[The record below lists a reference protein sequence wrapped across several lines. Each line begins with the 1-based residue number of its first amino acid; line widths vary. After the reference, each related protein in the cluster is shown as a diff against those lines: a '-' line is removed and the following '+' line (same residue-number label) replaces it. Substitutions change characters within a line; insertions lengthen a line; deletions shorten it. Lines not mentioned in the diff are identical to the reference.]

1 MSSVEDLETALADFQ
16 GVTVE
21 DEGEYFNV
29 KKKYERGPSGKQT
42 WSKINQI
49 LKGYGGEW
57 VSNGK
62 WSHWKVPKQQSEIK
76 VILAS
81 KRRVQSEQPSST
93 KELMRRLS
101 EARDLIQGVIDEMK
115 VKT

>member
-49 LKGYGGEW
+49 LKDFGGEW
-57 VSNGK
+57 ISNGK
-62 WSHWKVPKQQSEIK
+62 WSHWKVPRQQKGKAARVYSLTEKGQRYFEAIK
-76 VILAS
+76 KIRMILAS
-81 KRRVQSEQPSST
+81 LEDLEQLE
-93 KELMRRLS
+93 K
-101 EARDLIQGVIDEMK
+101 K
-115 VKT
+115 

>member
-49 LKGYGGEW
+49 LKDFGGEW

-62 WSHWKVPKQQSEIK
+62 WSHWKVPRQSNKPPVDVEK
-76 VILAS
+76 GLV
-81 KRRVQSEQPSST
+81 
-93 KELMRRLS
+93 S
-101 EARDLIQGVIDEMK
+101 EARYYLEQALDRLKQLEK
-115 VKT
+115 K